1 VKIILLFQLALFLIS
16 LQCLAQPY
24 GGTIFVDPDIIT
36 ASDSSALVDVTYTG
50 QGSRVVFDRRVNNW
64 ITINAFLFAVNWND
78 GLSSEAVINP
88 EFETVALA
96 EIEAEK
102 YGWSIGQ
109 LPYCLRLDVN
119 EIWINK
125 GVELFGGGN
134 NSILIHT
141 GQTVLYENAGILEET
156 LVHEAAHTSLD
167 AMHAASPAW
176 LEAQTLDG
184 GFISD
189 YAEEFPDREDIAESF
204 LLWMAV
210 RYREDNIST
219 QDFNLI
225 TQAIPNRLIY
235 FDEIVCDLFPFYL
248 EGTTAVHE
256 VDIEEE
262 KIVVYP
268 NPATDY
274 IFLKHNDD
282 HAFSATLFNT
292 LGDVVVNTSWSTN
305 QSIDLSELPH
315 GLYLLVLD
323 ENGKQISRKIMKF

>member
-1 VKIILLFQLALFLIS
+1 MKTKFLFQLAFLIIS
-16 LQCLAQPY
+16 FQCLAQPY
-24 GGTIFVDPDIIT
+24 GGTIFVDSDIIT
-36 ASDSSALVDVTYTG
+36 SSDSSALVDVTYSG
-50 QGSRVVFDRRVNNW
+50 QGTRTIFDRRVNNW
-64 ITINAFLFAVNWND
+64 ITINAFLFEVNWND

-88 EFETVALA
+88 EFGTVALA
-96 EIEAEK
+96 AIEAER
-102 YGWSIGQ
+102 YGWSIGK
-109 LPYCLRLDVN
+109 LPYCLRIDVN

-141 GQTVLYENAGILEET
+141 GQTELYENDGILEET

-167 AMHAASPAW
+167 AMHAASPGW

-210 RYREDNIST
+210 RYREDRISA
-219 QDFNLI
+219 QDYNLI

-235 FDEIVCDLFPFYL
+235 FDEIVCDLFPFHL
-248 EGTTAVHE
+248 EGTTAVNE
-256 VDIEEE
+256 VGKEEE

-268 NPATDY
+268 NPAKDVVY
-274 IFLKHNDD
+274 LKYKEE
-282 HAFSATLFNT
+282 HAFRAMLYNT
-292 LGDVVVNTSWSTN
+292 LGDIVLNISWRTN
-305 QSIDLSELPH
+305 QSIDLSELPN

-323 ENGKQISRKIMKF
+323 GNGGQISRQLMKF